1 MRVREAFLVDT
12 PMGGSN
18 LGIPAGSFG
27 IRVRVKC
34 EMEDKDGCTD
44 DEGRQILDAMSE
56 QLEHREV
63 SVVSMQNNLIGE
75 GRFFDVA
82 LIFKF
87 PKENES

>member
-1 MRVREAFLVDT
+1 MQVKGVGFIDT

-18 LGIPAGSFG
+18 IGIPAGSFG
-27 IRVRVKC
+27 IRIRVNC
-34 EMEDKDGCTD
+34 EATDEDGCTD
-44 DEGRQILDAMSE
+44 ESGRQIMAAMSE
-56 QLEHREV
+56 QLERGEV
-63 SVVSMQNNLIGE
+63 NVVCMMNNLIRP